1 MANDMVDVPY
11 PFFKVES
18 DDITRT
24 MMQVGLAR
32 LDSSTELLPQT
43 QLWSKLGGSLLWE
56 KGAKYN
62 IKVNGEDF
70 FAVKE
75 KTQLL
80 GRLEGAVGL
89 ATRLATAGESY
100 ALTLRTALEGFAYV
114 GSRDTRLTS
123 SARGASA
130 STRART
136 LARYEGRYNLGLQL
150 HTPYGD
156 LGVNAG
162 LGYDTEGGRSREV
175 MGTFYMT
182 F

>member
-1 MANDMVDVPY
+1 M
-11 PFFKVES
+11 
-18 DDITRT
+18 
-24 MMQVGLAR
+24 
-32 LDSSTELLPQT
+32 
-43 QLWSKLGGSLLWE
+43 
-56 KGAKYN
+56 
-62 IKVNGEDF
+62 
-70 FAVKE
+70 KE

>member
-1 MANDMVDVPY
+1 MVTARGYWAVAENVPNRWWVLSAGASVANDMVDVPY

-70 FAVKE
+70 S
-75 KTQLL
+75 Q
-80 GRLEGAVGL
+80 
-89 ATRLATAGESY
+89 
-100 ALTLRTALEGFAYV
+100 
-114 GSRDTRLTS
+114 
-123 SARGASA
+123 
-130 STRART
+130 
-136 LARYEGRYNLGLQL
+136 
-150 HTPYGD
+150 
-156 LGVNAG
+156 
-162 LGYDTEGGRSREV
+162 
-175 MGTFYMT
+175 
-182 F
+182 